1 MQDFNIGDEVQSTIV
16 ETING
21 KIKEVHEDYLIVT
34 VKGKDMIFSKDY
46 VKITNKRGV
55 LND

>member
-1 MQDFNIGDEVQSTIV
+1 MQDFNIGDEVQSMIV
-16 ETING
+16 EAING